1 MRHRFFDR
9 RAAAAI
15 VLVAAAPAPLAW
27 ATAAGSHHGWVAYLA
42 ALGTVLMTVAAAF
55 NLRRQP
61 LEGRGAP
68 AATGLV
74 SAVSVP
80 RDPPEAITFVWEE
93 GVRVIKQQLDHG
105 DAVDQKTGLLIA
117 LLAPTMALIATQ
129 GTVLGEFSGLLALQL
144 LVAATYLLISFW
156 VRGYDAPPRIE
167 ALVPLAKATPDQIRA
182 RLIANLVTAQNH
194 NRATIDSK
202 VLFLKAAFVSLGVF
216 LVTVFAALP
225 HLIEKGG

>member
-1 MRHRFFDR
+1 VRHRFFDR

-55 NLRRQP
+55 NLRR
-61 LEGRGAP
+61 
-68 AATGLV
+68 
-74 SAVSVP
+74 
-80 RDPPEAITFVWEE
+80 
-93 GVRVIKQQLDHG
+93 HG